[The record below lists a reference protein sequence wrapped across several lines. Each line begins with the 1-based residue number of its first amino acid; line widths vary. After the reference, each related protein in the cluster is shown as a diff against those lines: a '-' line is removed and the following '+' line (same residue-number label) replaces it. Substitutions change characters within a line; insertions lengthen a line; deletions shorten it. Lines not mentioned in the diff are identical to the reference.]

1 MVLWRWHRTDIPTQQ
16 FGVGGSSVTSPTKP
30 QAVTI
35 QKIIISMLIHR
46 HGIWAPLILI
56 DRDQV
61 SQPSDQQ
68 VILQVLRL

>member
-16 FGVGGSSVTSPTKP
+16 FGGSSVTSPTKP
-30 QAVTI
+30 HAVTI
-35 QKIIISMLIHR
+35 QKMIISMLIHR
-46 HGIWAPLILI
+46 HGIWTPLILI

-68 VILQVLRL
+68 VNLQVLRL